1 MTNNLK
7 YWLFVLIGFL
17 TVLIMYKNSSKFL
30 ESFGPFDDPSITGD
44 GNGSPSTGSPSTGGP
59 STGGSSTGSPSTEP
73 QVNNGADTTLP
84 YSEHVLMYFNSFN
97 VRNDSGIASTNNTY
111 QCDNNTWCDALNRSI
126 KYFIN
131 GTNIPLTIDNI
142 GLPMNNIMIQG
153 PPSYSLV
160 SRDNHYKLGSFSVV
174 FYLNF
179 NSITF
184 DSDADIILYEMFAES
199 PNRVK
204 IALIEIPNNTED
216 LELSI
221 TLGPADQA
229 YTWKI
234 PRSTFESNGNT
245 TLYSLVYNE
254 RDKTITF
261 YIGTS
266 ANINVADIQGTPRI
280 ILGVTPL
287 EINKNRN
294 LDALLS
300 AFCYYDVVL
309 TRLDLERIKKF
320 FENQSKSVNTLQNTL
335 LSLKSSLTS
344 QNTSLLHQL
353 NTSSETIQGLERRL
367 EDLSNKTCVVQSPA
381 PMARGRNWHINMDN
395 VSSVN
400 DKDLQQCSPLTLKEF
415 DIKIPQLLI
424 PNIEQTANLANN
436 LTGNTG
442 SGGPSASGGSSGAGV
457 ASGTGVASGSSAS
470 GGPSGQNTIYG
481 NLNQAAQQQG
491 TLTSG

>member
-97 VRNDSGIASTNNTY
+97 VKNDSGIASTNNTY

-254 RDKTITF
+254 SDKTVTF

-309 TRLDLERIKKF
+309 TRLDLERIKNF
-320 FENQSKSVNTLQNTL
+320 FENQSRSVNTLQNTL

-367 EDLSNKTCVVQSPA
+367 GDLSNNTCVVQSPA